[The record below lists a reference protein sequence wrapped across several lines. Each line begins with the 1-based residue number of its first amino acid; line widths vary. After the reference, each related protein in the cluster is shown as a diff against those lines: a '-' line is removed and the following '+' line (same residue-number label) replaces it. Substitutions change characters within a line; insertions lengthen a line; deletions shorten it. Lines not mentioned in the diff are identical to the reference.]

1 MLPLRGP
8 SAFVPDRSPP
18 LAAPAPPATGTTAR
32 VIRAHGE
39 SVYGTTVRREFG
51 DVTISLVTGEAH
63 EAVRPGRHIRADP
76 SESLRVF
83 RALAGEIH
91 VHQDGRRGQASGPQ
105 IICCDT
111 SRPYRLILP
120 RPFHLVEVQLPHRH
134 LGMSAADTA
143 KLTATGWCG
152 RMGAGALLSQ
162 LLAGLHDHGT
172 EIHSAV
178 DRVGATVAGLTAA
191 VLADRLRHV
200 AAEDEVARHD
210 LMLNIQGFIRARLSD
225 PDLTP
230 QAVAEHHNIS
240 LRYLQRIFQE
250 HGTSPARWIRD
261 ERLARCRSELRDPRL
276 EHLPVGVIGE
286 RSGLYQASHFSRLFR
301 DRYGLTPRGYRT
313 MREAVPT

>member
-1 MLPLRGP
+1 MDMLPLRGP

-18 LAAPAPPATGTTAR
+18 LAAYAPGAAR
-32 VIRAHGE
+32 VVRGPDE
-39 SVYGTTVRREFG
+39 SVHGTVVRRDFG
-51 DVTISLVTGEAH
+51 DVTITLVTGEPH
-63 EAVRPGRHIRADP
+63 EVLRPGRHIRPGAA
-76 SESLRVF
+76 EYLRVF

-105 IICCDT
+105 IICCDS
-111 SRPYRLILP
+111 SRPYRLVLP
-120 RPFHLVEVQLPHRH
+120 RPFHLVEVLLPHRH
-134 LGMSAADTA
+134 LGMSADDTA

-178 DRVGATVAGLTAA
+178 DRVGSTVAGLTAA

-200 AAEDEVARHD
+200 AAEDEVARHG
-210 LMLNIQGFIRARLSD
+210 LMLHIQSYIRERLSD
-225 PDLTP
+225 PGLTP

-240 LRYLQRIFQE
+240 LRYLQRIFQD

-261 ERLARCRSELRDPRL
+261 ERLARCRYELRDPRL
-276 EHLPVGVIGE
+276 SHLPVGVIGE

-313 MREAVPT
+313 TREPVAT

>member
-1 MLPLRGP
+1 MDMLPLGGP
-8 SAFVPDRSPP
+8 RASVPDRSPP
-18 LAAPAPPATGTTAR
+18 VATAVPAPGTAR
-32 VIRAHGE
+32 IIRGHDE
-39 SVYGTTVRREFG
+39 SVHGSAVRRAFG
-51 DVTISLVTGEAH
+51 DVTITLVTGEAH
-63 EAVRPGRHIRADP
+63 EAIRPGRHIRPDP
-76 SESLRVF
+76 GESLRVF

-105 IICCDT
+105 IICCDS
-111 SRPYRLILP
+111 SRPYRLVFP
-120 RPFHLVEVQLPHRH
+120 RAFHVVEVLLPHRH
-134 LGMSAADTA
+134 LGMAAGDTE

-152 RMGAGALLSQ
+152 RLGAGALLSQ

-200 AAEDEVARHD
+200 AAEDEVARHG
-210 LMLNIQGFIRARLSD
+210 LMLNIQSYIRERLSD
-225 PDLTP
+225 PGLTP

-240 LRYLQRIFQE
+240 LRYLQRIFQD

-301 DRYGLTPRGYRT
+301 DRYGFTPRGYRT
-313 MREAVPT
+313 MREPVST